1 LAKQENL
8 QVLWYDQLPAGMV
21 RESLLNSNDPKDKEG
36 VLPYLFQQP
45 QPLWPSQNWLWPLCM
60 MLTSPCLARAN
71 RRMLFLHAQALAPK
85 NKSTRMSCR
94 HQLLLSQ
101 VSQGGIAWLMR
112 AASSEFR
119 IRAILSKLHQTGL
132 GFAIQQCLVNIQY
145 SCIPAS

>member
-8 QVLWYDQLPAGMV
+8 QVWWVDQLPAGMV

-45 QPLWPSQNWLWPLCM
+45 QPLWPSQNWLWPLCT

-71 RRMLFLHAQALAPK
+71 RRKLCLHAQALAPDT
-85 NKSTRMSCR
+85 STRMACQ
-94 HQLLLSQ
+94 HQLLFSQ
-101 VSQGGIAWLMR
+101 VSGGGIAWLMR
-112 AASSEFR
+112 APRSEFR

-132 GFAIQQCLVNIQY
+132 GFAIEQCLVNIQY